1 MLTMIMRTLV
11 LVLLFVP
18 HLTQAARVQKFDH
31 VDSAM
36 FASGDPPILFPPRV
50 SPMHILGEELT
61 LAARTHG
68 EESLPAARPH
78 GDEPILFP
86 PPPLLIFPPSVSP
99 MHILGEEL
107 TPPTHPHGVEP
118 SPAAHRSH

>member
-1 MLTMIMRTLV
+1 MIMRTLV

-18 HLTQAARVQKFDH
+18 DLTQGARVQKFDQ
-31 VDSAM
+31 VNDL
-36 FASGDPPILFPPRV
+36 IFPPRV

-61 LAARTHG
+61 
-68 EESLPAARPH
+68 PAARPH
-78 GDEPILFP
+78 GEEPSPTARPHGNGQILFP

-99 MHILGEEL
+99 IHILGEEL
-107 TPPTHPHGVEP
+107 TPATHPHGVEP

>member
-18 HLTQAARVQKFDH
+18 HFTQAARVQKFDH
-31 VDSAM
+31 VNGPI
-36 FASGDPPILFPPRV
+36 FALGDPPMLFPPR
-50 SPMHILGEELT
+50 
-61 LAARTHG
+61 
-68 EESLPAARPH
+68 
-78 GDEPILFP
+78 
-86 PPPLLIFPPSVSP
+86 VSP

-107 TPPTHPHGVEP
+107 TPPTHPHGEEPSPGARPDGEEPSPAAHPHGEEP